1 MRKAL
6 LLCMLC
12 LATSIVCAQEQ
23 QQQPPQLQVGDT
35 ITVNKDAT
43 HYLTGEKIS
52 NWVYRVS
59 HRIRQ
64 IGSKQWKDGILIRGI
79 NSWLAPTSV
88 TKVGEQ
94 RPVVAEQPKEE
105 APAVAEQP
113 KAEAPVVAEQP
124 KEELPVQK
132 VYVQTSLKGRV
143 IANNTNEP
151 IIGAKVTLANQNI
164 STTTNVDGEFILS
177 YLEPTDEE
185 VIVEADGYIAALELV
200 NLQENQINEMEDVL
214 MGPDVVALAHDEI
227 LLNLTEEEMTDDEGR
242 SQAQA
247 SSSSASTDVFNS
259 TTSFA
264 WSTARYRNRGYQSN
278 V

>member
-1 MRKAL
+1 MRKVL

-12 LATSIVCAQEQ
+12 LATSLAFAQGQ

-105 APAVAEQP
+105 APVVAEQPQEEAPVVAEQPQEEAPVVAEQP
-113 KAEAPVVAEQP
+113 KEEAPVVAEQP

-164 STTTNVDGEFILS
+164 STTTNADGEFMLS

-185 VIVEADGYIAALELV
+185 VIVEADGYVAALELQ
-200 NLQENQINEMEDVL
+200 LPGAD
-214 MGPDVVALAHDEI
+214 
-227 LLNLTEEEMTDDEGR
+227 GR
-242 SQAQA
+242 
-247 SSSSASTDVFNS
+247 
-259 TTSFA
+259 
-264 WSTARYRNRGYQSN
+264 RGDR
-278 V
+278 